1 MIYPVDSTI
10 QRLNNPGQVFSVVW
24 NYLNPQLSCG
34 WLLAKRYTFISCY
47 RIPHEFSQKLHNL
60 CTAVLD
66 VKKRNLKTS
75 VVTVMSLLALM
86 SVVTVTSVVIVTS
99 VLTVTSAVTV
109 TCHLIQPHHLPS
121 PPPSPRPPPPTISSP
136 RRQTSLDLIRSGQFL
151 SASNR
156 LAALNTNTAY
166 RRLV

>member
-34 WLLAKRYTFISCY
+34 WLLAKRYTFINCY
-47 RIPHEFSQKLHNL
+47 RITHEFSQKLHNL

-75 VVTVMSLLALM
+75 VVTVMSLLAVT

-121 PPPSPRPPPPTISSP
+121 PPPSPRPPPPTP
-136 RRQTSLDLIRSGQFL
+136 PFPLPAAQQALIWSEAGNFW
-151 SASNR
+151 AHPIG
-156 LAALNTNTAY
+156 
-166 RRLV
+166 

>member
-75 VVTVMSLLALM
+75 VVTVMSLLAVT

-99 VLTVTSAVTV
+99 VLTVTSTVTV
-109 TCHLIQPHHLPS
+109 TSFRPPSLP
-121 PPPSPRPPPPTISSP
+121 PRSPRPLPFPLPA
-136 RRQTSLDLIRSGQFL
+136 RQTSLDLIRSGQFL
-151 SASNR
+151 SAFIR
-156 LAALNTNTAY
+156 LAALNAKTAY